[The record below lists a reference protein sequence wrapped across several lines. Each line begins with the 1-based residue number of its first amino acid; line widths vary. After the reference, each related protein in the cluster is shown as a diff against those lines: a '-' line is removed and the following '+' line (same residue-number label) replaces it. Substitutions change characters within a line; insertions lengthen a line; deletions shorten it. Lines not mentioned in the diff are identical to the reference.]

1 MKDISVVI
9 QRLRGSADAQRAY
22 CCMTEVPT
30 PWPRSLCMCRDWVA
44 SNLGKYVDGYHL
56 HLESG
61 EVVGHLYF
69 ALSERSL
76 FPYEVEPGVG
86 VLYCEWIQQR
96 HQGQGLG
103 KRLFGAFLNDMR
115 QKDAKGILVE
125 CTDIEGQMH
134 CQPYLARGF
143 GVAYAT
149 GHRKLLYL
157 PLTQPQVS
165 VRPLESR
172 IRPHQ
177 GVPIEVLI
185 INGYMCPF
193 EVATEV
199 LMREVAQEFGDQ
211 IILREVTLTPDTLQE
226 YGVAKGI
233 FINGQQK
240 LVGGETEEQI
250 RQAILE
256 EL

>member
-30 PWPRSLCMCRDWVA
+30 PWPGSLCMCRDWVA

-69 ALSERSL
+69 AISERSL

-143 GVAYAT
+143 EVTYVT
-149 GHRKLLYL
+149 GRRKLLYL

-172 IRPHQ
+172 IRPRQ

-185 INGYMCPF
+185 INGYMCPY
-193 EVATEV
+193 EVSTEV

-211 IILREVTLTPDTLQE
+211 IKLREVTLTPETLQE
-226 YGVAKGI
+226 YGVAKGV